1 MQAKN
6 DYEIIKNVILEQEL
20 EDSLSI
26 KFLTET
32 KLIPAFNASGVI
44 PPFVASPTN
53 RGGSPYGTDLQ
64 EIASVLVNTEE
75 RKEIFVGLLEYR
87 KALRSIGVTTG
98 FQLIDGSFT
107 ENCEKIRGR
116 SPKDVDLVTFAYLPV
131 TGPEVR
137 TFFEKNIELFDQD
150 ALKEKYK
157 CDAYFVDLAKDSRI
171 VVEDTMYWYGLFSHQ
186 RETNLWKG
194 MLKVSLIDADDNIR
208 KTLEGEATNG

>member
-1 MQAKN
+1 VR
-6 DYEIIKNVILEQEL
+6 Y
-20 EDSLSI
+20 S
-26 KFLTET
+26 KFLFLMGI

-44 PPFVASPTN
+44 PPYVASPTN

-64 EIASVLVNTEE
+64 EIANVLVNTDK

-107 ENCEKIRGR
+107 ENCEKVRGR
-116 SPKDVDLVTFAYLPV
+116 SPKDIDLVTFAYLPV
-131 TGPEVR
+131 TGPDIH
-137 TFFEKNIELFDQD
+137 TFIQKNIELFDQD
-150 ALKEKYK
+150 FLKEKYK

-186 RETNLWKG
+186 RESNLWKG
-194 MLKVSLIDADDNIR
+194 MLKISLVDSDDDIR
-208 KTLEGEATNG
+208 KNLEGEPANG

>member
-1 MQAKN
+1 MR
-6 DYEIIKNVILEQEL
+6 Y
-20 EDSLSI
+20 S
-26 KFLTET
+26 KFLFLMGI

-44 PPFVASPTN
+44 PPYVASPTN

-64 EIASVLVNTEE
+64 EIANVLVNTDK

-107 ENCEKIRGR
+107 ENCEKVRGR
-116 SPKDVDLVTFAYLPV
+116 SPKDIDLVTFAYLPV
-131 TGPEVR
+131 TGPDIH
-137 TFFEKNIELFDQD
+137 TFIQKNIELFDQD
-150 ALKEKYK
+150 FLKEKYK

-186 RETNLWKG
+186 RESNLWKG
-194 MLKVSLIDADDNIR
+194 MLKISLVDSDDDIR
-208 KTLEGEATNG
+208 KNLEGEPANG